1 MKNLRNL
8 GLFRDCPIL
17 RNCFVSGLGGFG
29 RAELE
34 AELGDMAKAQGLN
47 DRPRRGVRAGI
58 SCISSM
64 PMCRWDAKNRVQ

>member
-1 MKNLRNL
+1 M
-8 GLFRDCPIL
+8 
-17 RNCFVSGLGGFG
+17 SGLGGFG

>member
-1 MKNLRNL
+1 MIRSSHNSYL
-8 GLFRDCPIL
+8 CH
-17 RNCFVSGLGGFG
+17 SGLGGFG

-58 SCISSM
+58 SYIASVPICG
-64 PMCRWDAKNRVQ
+64 CDAKQ